1 MNLESRTALITGSG
15 KNIGRGI
22 ALSLAKEGFNV
33 VVNGVSN
40 PDAIEKTVS
49 EINALGVKSIGI
61 LADIGENDGLSK
73 LKGAALDTFGGVDV
87 LVNNAAIRPST
98 GFLEMTNDQWERV
111 MNVNLGAVR
120 MLSKAFIPGMVDRGY
135 GRIIN
140 FTGMHA
146 MRGYIGRAHVSTS
159 KHAVWGLTKSLGK
172 EFAAKGI
179 TANVISPGPI
189 DGEYEDS
196 RTLDGIKATVA
207 QVPANRMGHPSEV
220 AALVKL
226 LVSNEGSYINAQML
240 QINGGAQT

>member
-1 MNLESRTALITGSG
+1 MNPESRTALITGSG

-22 ALSLAKEGFNV
+22 ALSLAKEGFNI

-40 PDAIEKTVS
+40 PDAIEKTVA
-49 EINALGVKSIGI
+49 EISALGVKSIGI

-73 LKGAALDTFGGVDV
+73 LKGAVLDTFGGVDV

-98 GFLEMTNDQWERV
+98 GFLEMTDDQWERV

-207 QVPANRMGHPSEV
+207 QVPTNRMGHPSEV

>member
-1 MNLESRTALITGSG
+1 MNPESRTALITGSG

-22 ALSLAKEGFNV
+22 ALSLAKEGFNI

-40 PDAIEKTVS
+40 PDAIEKTVA

-98 GFLEMTNDQWERV
+98 GFLEMTDDQWERV

-146 MRGYIGRAHVSTS
+146 MRGYVGRAHVSTS

-207 QVPANRMGHPSEV
+207 QVPTNRMGHPSEV

-226 LVSNEGSYINAQML
+226 LVSDEGSYINAQML

>member
-1 MNLESRTALITGSG
+1 MNPESRTALITGSG

-22 ALSLAKEGFNV
+22 ALSLAKEGFNI

-98 GFLEMTNDQWERV
+98 GFLEMTDDQWERV

-146 MRGYIGRAHVSTS
+146 MRGYVGRAHVSTS

-207 QVPANRMGHPSEV
+207 QVPTNRMGHPSEV

-226 LVSNEGSYINAQML
+226 LVSDEGSYINAQML

>member
-1 MNLESRTALITGSG
+1 MNSKSKTALITGSG

-22 ALSLAKEGFNV
+22 ALGLARDGFNI

-40 PDAIEKTVS
+40 EAAVQKTVDDIKS
-49 EINALGVKSIGI
+49 LGAETIGVM
-61 LADIGENDGLSK
+61 ADIGDKDGLSS
-73 LKGAALDTFGGVDV
+73 LIRDALDIFGGVDV
-87 LVNNAAIRPST
+87 LVNNAAIRPAA
-98 GFLEMTNDQWERV
+98 GFIEMSDEDWNRV
-111 MNVNLGAVR
+111 MNVNFGAVHG
-120 MLSKAFIPGMVDRGY
+120 LSKAFLPGMVERGY

-146 MRGYIGRAHVSTS
+146 MRGYAGRAHVSTS

-172 EFAAKGI
+172 EFAAQGV

-189 DGEYEDS
+189 NGEYEDS

-207 QVPANRMGHPSEV
+207 QVPANRMGEPSEV
-220 AALVKL
+220 TALVKL
-226 LVSNEGSYINAQML
+226 LVSDEGSYINAQML

>member
-98 GFLEMTNDQWERV
+98 GFLEMTDDQWERV

-146 MRGYIGRAHVSTS
+146 MRGYVGRAHVSTS

-207 QVPANRMGHPSEV
+207 QVPTNRMGHPSEV

-226 LVSNEGSYINAQML
+226 LVSDEGSYINAQML

>member
-1 MNLESRTALITGSG
+1 MNPESRTALITGSG

-22 ALSLAKEGFNV
+22 ALSLAKEGFNI

-40 PDAIEKTVS
+40 PDAIEKTVA

-98 GFLEMTNDQWERV
+98 GFLEMTDDQWERV

-146 MRGYIGRAHVSTS
+146 MRGYVGRAHVSTS

-226 LVSNEGSYINAQML
+226 LVSDEGSYINAQML

>member
-1 MNLESRTALITGSG
+1 MNPESRTALITGSG

-22 ALSLAKEGFNV
+22 ALSLAKEGFNI

-40 PDAIEKTVS
+40 PDAIEKTVA

-98 GFLEMTNDQWERV
+98 GFLEMTDDQWERV

-226 LVSNEGSYINAQML
+226 LVSDEGSYINAQML

>member
-1 MNLESRTALITGSG
+1 MNSKFRTALITGSG
-15 KNIGRGI
+15 KNIGREI
-22 ALSLAKEGFNV
+22 ALSLASDGFNI

-40 PDAIEKTVS
+40 QAAVEKTVA
-49 EINALGVKSIGI
+49 EINDLGVKSIGV
-61 LADIGENDGLSK
+61 LADIGDPDGLSK
-73 LKGAALDTFGGVDV
+73 LKDVALDTFGGVDV

-98 GFLEMTNDQWERV
+98 GFLEMTDDQWDRV

-120 MLSKAFIPGMVDRGY
+120 NLSKAFIPGMIDRGF
-135 GRIIN
+135 GRVIN

-146 MRGYIGRAHVSTS
+146 MRGYVGRAHVSTS

-189 DGEYEDS
+189 DGEYEDT

-207 QVPANRMGHPSEV
+207 QVPANRLGRPSEV

-226 LVSNEGSYINAQML
+226 LVSDEGSYINAQML

>member
-1 MNLESRTALITGSG
+1 MNPESRTALITGSG

-22 ALSLAKEGFNV
+22 ALSLAKEGFNI

-40 PDAIEKTVS
+40 PDAIEKTVA

-98 GFLEMTNDQWERV
+98 GFLEMTDDQWERV

-207 QVPANRMGHPSEV
+207 QVPTNRMGHPSEV

-226 LVSNEGSYINAQML
+226 LVSDEGSYINAQML

>member
-1 MNLESRTALITGSG
+1 MNPEPRTALITGSG

-22 ALSLAKEGFNV
+22 ALSLAKEGFNI

-40 PDAIEKTVS
+40 PDAIEKTVA
-49 EINALGVKSIGI
+49 EINALGVKSIGV

-98 GFLEMTNDQWERV
+98 GFLEMTDDQWERV

-146 MRGYIGRAHVSTS
+146 MRGYVGRAHVSTS

-207 QVPANRMGHPSEV
+207 QVPTNRMGHPSEV

-226 LVSNEGSYINAQML
+226 LVSDEGSYINAQML

>member
-1 MNLESRTALITGSG
+1 
-15 KNIGRGI
+15 
-22 ALSLAKEGFNV
+22 
-33 VVNGVSN
+33 
-40 PDAIEKTVS
+40 
-49 EINALGVKSIGI
+49 
-61 LADIGENDGLSK
+61 
-73 LKGAALDTFGGVDV
+73 
-87 LVNNAAIRPST
+87 
-98 GFLEMTNDQWERV
+98 MTDDQWERV

-120 MLSKAFIPGMVDRGY
+120 ALSKAFIPRMAHQGY

-189 DGEYEDS
+189 DGKYEDT
-196 RTLDGIKATVA
+196 RTLDGIKATVS
-207 QVPANRMGHPSEV
+207 QVPANRLGHPSEV

-226 LVSNEGSYINAQML
+226 LVSDEGSYINAQML

>member
-1 MNLESRTALITGSG
+1 MNSQPRTALITGSG
-15 KNIGRGI
+15 QNIGRGI
-22 ALSLAKEGFNV
+22 ALSLARDGFNI
-33 VVNGVSN
+33 VVNGISN
-40 PDAIEKTVS
+40 QAAVEKTVA
-49 EINALGVKSIGI
+49 EVAAIGVKSIGV
-61 LADIGENDGLSK
+61 LADIGKRKGLSK
-73 LKGAALDTFGGVDV
+73 LKDEALGTFGCVDV
-87 LVNNAAIRPST
+87 LVNNAAIRPSA
-98 GFLEMTNDQWERV
+98 GFLEMTDDQWDRV
-111 MNVNLGAVR
+111 MNVNLSAVR
-120 MLSKAFIPGMVDRGY
+120 FLSKAFIPRMLHQGY

-146 MRGYIGRAHVSTS
+146 MRGYAGRAHVSTS

-189 DGEYEDS
+189 DGEYQDA

-207 QVPANRMGHPSEV
+207 QVPANRLGNPSEV

-226 LVSNEGSYINAQML
+226 LVSDEGGYINAQML